1 MNQQKC
7 IDLTMILKE
16 VQDFDSLEFKQSL
29 NIYKSSFPPNETRPT
44 ENVIRMLKEDR
55 DYHLFV
61 ALDSK
66 IVVGMSLLYVFRS
79 LNIAFLDY
87 IAVAPNHQRMG
98 VGKNLFRFML
108 QWCSIQHYSLIGLL
122 MEIQKED
129 VADIH
134 EKLKRMN
141 RIRFYSRLGSKVLDG
156 VKYMLPSQDNS
167 KQEEMYLM
175 IAPLTEL
182 HSLAKS
188 SVLEYVSM
196 IYSTIYQINGNN
208 NNNANL
214 LNKTF
219 SGLPKTIALRDV

>member
-1 MNQQKC
+1 M
-7 IDLTMILKE
+7 
-16 VQDFDSLEFKQSL
+16 L
-29 NIYKSSFPPNETRPT
+29 N
-44 ENVIRMLKEDR
+44 EDR

-108 QWCSIQHYSLIGLL
+108 QWCRKQHYSLIGLL

-134 EKLKRMN
+134 ENLKRMN

-167 KQEEMYLM
+167 KPEEMYLM

-196 IYSTIYQINGNN
+196 IYSTIYQFSDNN

>member
-1 MNQQKC
+1 
-7 IDLTMILKE
+7 
-16 VQDFDSLEFKQSL
+16 
-29 NIYKSSFPPNETRPT
+29 
-44 ENVIRMLKEDR
+44 
-55 DYHLFV
+55 
-61 ALDSK
+61 
-66 IVVGMSLLYVFRS
+66 MSLLYVFRS

-108 QWCSIQHYSLIGLL
+108 QWCSIEHYSLIGLL

-167 KQEEMYLM
+167 KPEEMYLM

-196 IYSTIYQINGNN
+196 IYSTIYQFNDNN

-219 SGLPKTIALRDV
+219 SGLPKTIALRDI

>member
-44 ENVIRMLKEDR
+44 ENVIRMLNEDR

-156 VKYMLPSQDNS
+156 VNYMLPSQDNS
-167 KQEEMYLM
+167 KPEEMYLM

-188 SVLEYVSM
+188 SVLENISM
-196 IYSTIYQINGNN
+196 IYSTIYQFNDNN